1 MRSYAITLLLAIFCC
16 HAVFTTAQT
25 ADPAPTRYH
34 VLSYIKVA
42 PGKHAEYLKLEQAWK
57 KIHAA
62 KKKAG
67 RLEGWALLD
76 ILAPSGASKAFGK
89 PPRNQCV
96 FRSMLAL
103 NASDK
108 EIGVSSM

>member
-1 MRSYAITLLLAIFCC
+1 MKSCVIALLLAIFCC
-16 HAVFTTAQT
+16 QIIPASAQT
-25 ADPAPTRYH
+25 ATQEPTTYH

-76 ILAPSGASKAFGK
+76 VLAPSGASCEYNYVT
-89 PPRNQCV
+89 RNT
-96 FRSMLAL
+96 F
-103 NASDK
+103 K
-108 EIGVSSM
+108 GVSAYPSNLL